1 MNFYVLISFLYYFL
15 LSLFQTKQE
24 ENSCKCYACLRE
36 QGNTVSTSLPQS
48 IAAESSRPA
57 ELHLYPHIHGSPSLH
72 GLPNHSPLLPTQLYD
87 LHMPLRQ
94 PKSLL
99 QTSGKVLPKLDF
111 DSPEGI
117 HEHMYHAYGEWDNTY
132 DARIPF
138 PKYSGISTD
147 LLPPP
152 PLTTNFSTANFLN
165 EPFSVAT
172 QMGME
177 TVSTTTIPTSAF
189 KSSVS
194 HHVSLSTP
202 QAVANISNVSHDH
215 STLMVSHNDLPASS
229 MTPPCTRPVT
239 LGGNISQKQ
248 AGVPTNGVP
257 SVADHKQ
264 HSQHCKRHNSTLLGK
279 NNANCQS
286 HNNNNPN
293 TVKVTQELFSA
304 ARNIRENAKEGM
316 QMIRQFANSLNANSN
331 THSCNHGN
339 RNASN
344 HVHQP
349 TPDHNHCPNGVSM
362 PTTVNNVSVGTSTVC
377 MEPNCN
383 NHCGDDNCDS
393 VDDSCSEQSSSTSTS
408 NQKEGKYCDCCYCE
422 FFGHGNVS
430 IPNLN
435 FQNMKIYG
443 KDVES
448 FFYVRKFKL
457 SGSILLQQFVKS
469 AIFYDSLL

>member
-1 MNFYVLISFLYYFL
+1 MQTCIVLNFYVLILFLYYFL

-430 IPNLN
+430 IPNLI
-435 FQNMKIYG
+435 FQNMKIY
-443 KDVES
+443 
-448 FFYVRKFKL
+448 VRMWNHSSMLENLNFL
-457 SGSILLQQFVKS
+457 VLFCYNNL
-469 AIFYDSLL
+469 